1 MYHDYLKFATDF
13 VKLYIFSLKIVALYN
28 KITKLLCIITIIPAQ
43 NTVQNTTQ
51 NTVQKG
57 LSRGRAQI
65 CLIYEEILGNDYF
78 KLNEVNGVVSVNSV
92 NSVNNLNGLAC
103 IFAKS
108 DDLRLVTKSVGN
120 ACITHVV
127 SNVS

>member
-28 KITKLLCIITIIPAQ
+28 RITKLLCIITIISAQ
-43 NTVQNTTQ
+43 NTAQ

-78 KLNEVNGVVSVNSV
+78 KLNEVDGVVSVNSV